1 MVRACVHDQL
11 QNKHRLPRDLP
22 LCYIEGKVMCQ
33 SNMNARRARFLL
45 PARTRAGL
53 GAFLYPSNITACG
66 YNTTDP
72 KPIRIPG
79 VRARPTTYPGVSL
92 SVSVSSGHRGTT
104 SVPPKTRRMCSWI
117 LSLGSHIA

>member
-53 GAFLYPSNITACG
+53 RAFLYPSNITACG

-79 VRARPTTYPGVSL
+79 VRARPTTYPDVSWSTPSAVTNAPGSWL
-92 SVSVSSGHRGTT
+92 VHVW
-104 SVPPKTRRMCSWI
+104 PPEAELI
-117 LSLGSHIA
+117 PPQ